1 MPHPNVRRVIA
12 AAADLGLDI
21 EVQEFPE
28 GTKTAAD
35 AAAAIDVEVG
45 QIVKSLIFGVDDE
58 VVVALVS
65 GSNRLDEQAL
75 SIAAGGGTV
84 GRVDADRV
92 RAATGFPIGGV
103 PPFGHTDDLRTFI
116 DADLLAYDVVWAA
129 AGTWN
134 HVFAVDPEVL
144 ARVSGATVG
153 NLTTS

>member
-45 QIVKSLIFGVDDE
+45 QIVKSLIFSVDDE

-65 GSNRLDEQAL
+65 GSNRLDERAL
-75 SIAAGGGTV
+75 SIAAGGGMV